1 MVTEAKAYSSMFLII
16 FSIIF
21 IVIPIWFV
29 FKDPFIPTLFLAF
42 LILYSLAG
50 YKISVQLL
58 TAISS
63 KKFYFPKIDFNNF
76 LINSKRKINYPLIV
90 FGITLLATLIYL
102 FMFIPSLTTPIRP
115 RGDTG
120 THALRSILFIYSFKT
135 IFSLIGI
142 NLSYFQINLLL
153 LTLSFAIGLFFLF
166 VYILFFRKNSTE
178 IKEFVKSAT
187 FKKIVFIIL
196 VIFYSFYII
205 LSLFLSV
212 ITETRLLPSLIRY
225 GPVSAYIYNIPNFFL
240 PISELNFRILNLVIS
255 FSCAVF
261 SYKMLRLFFSQS
273 VSIFGTI
280 SFFFTPIVFNYVYL
294 EYLVIGLL
302 FFQLASFYYLLS
314 YLKTKKA
321 NYLYI
326 SYLIAFV
333 AIFYKD
339 PLILLIPLYLFI
351 GIVYSFHQTKL
362 NMSKSS
368 LHNFFQEFRL
378 FFYLSIICIFY
389 YLPWYFLYNMFVWR
403 SYNFTPDYLF
413 NLNRILM
420 YLNATMNWLGVIFFL
435 AIAGLLF
442 RSATKKLNYL
452 DFLTIPWY
460 FILYIFYTF
469 DYWPSPEPR
478 FIIPGLFLFYY
489 NAGELIYLSIEKVR
503 NLFLEMTSKSII
515 SPAFSS
521 FVFIIILF
529 PLIIDS
535 YQMSQKEFDNNYL
548 PFNEVSLYLKE
559 NLPATS
565 SILVRMGPNPYFFYF
580 YKFELDIY
588 FRTDFWNIPD
598 DQNSSN
604 LFLFCQGENIQYVMF
619 PNYEWSVD
627 YINKDLI
634 EMIENDEKFLL
645 LKEFQYRKS
654 ESFLFLFQVKINST
668 TVASENLD

>member
-1 MVTEAKAYSSMFLII
+1 
-16 FSIIF
+16 
-21 IVIPIWFV
+21 
-29 FKDPFIPTLFLAF
+29 
-42 LILYSLAG
+42 
-50 YKISVQLL
+50 
-58 TAISS
+58 
-63 KKFYFPKIDFNNF
+63 
-76 LINSKRKINYPLIV
+76 
-90 FGITLLATLIYL
+90 
-102 FMFIPSLTTPIRP
+102 
-115 RGDTG
+115 
-120 THALRSILFIYSFKT
+120 
-135 IFSLIGI
+135 
-142 NLSYFQINLLL
+142 
-153 LTLSFAIGLFFLF
+153 
-166 VYILFFRKNSTE
+166 
-178 IKEFVKSAT
+178 
-187 FKKIVFIIL
+187 
-196 VIFYSFYII
+196 
-205 LSLFLSV
+205 
-212 ITETRLLPSLIRY
+212 
-225 GPVSAYIYNIPNFFL
+225 
-240 PISELNFRILNLVIS
+240 
-255 FSCAVF
+255 
-261 SYKMLRLFFSQS
+261 
-273 VSIFGTI
+273 
-280 SFFFTPIVFNYVYL
+280 
-294 EYLVIGLL
+294 
-302 FFQLASFYYLLS
+302 
-314 YLKTKKA
+314 
-321 NYLYI
+321 
-326 SYLIAFV
+326 
-333 AIFYKD
+333 
-339 PLILLIPLYLFI
+339 
-351 GIVYSFHQTKL
+351 
-362 NMSKSS
+362 
-368 LHNFFQEFRL
+368 
-378 FFYLSIICIFY
+378 
-389 YLPWYFLYNMFVWR
+389 
-403 SYNFTPDYLF
+403 
-413 NLNRILM
+413 M